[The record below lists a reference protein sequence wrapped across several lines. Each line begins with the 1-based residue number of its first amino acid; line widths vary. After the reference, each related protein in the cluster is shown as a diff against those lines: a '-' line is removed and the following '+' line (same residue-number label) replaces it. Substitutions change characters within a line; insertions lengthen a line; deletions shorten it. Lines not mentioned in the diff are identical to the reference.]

1 MTIAAAFWPRR
12 FPALPMA
19 EPRLLEIASGVRL
32 RLDCHWQR
40 ERSACP
46 TLLLVHGLEG
56 SSESHYMLGTAEKG
70 WRAGFNVVR
79 MNVRGCGQTEHLS
92 LTLYHSGLSGDIE
105 AVVQHLLDGEPLG
118 ELHLAGFS
126 MGGNMVLKQA
136 GEWGGQ
142 APRGVRSVAAVSP
155 ALDLARCAAALERP
169 ANALY
174 QFWFVRGLKARLRRK
189 AKLFPHLYDARKLA
203 RVRTVREF
211 DEIYT
216 APHFRFENA
225 ADYYARA
232 SALRVVARVAVPTLI
247 ITAQDDP
254 VVPFDSFRHPALTAN
269 PQLWLLAPA
278 HGGHAGFLGRGRNT
292 EDRYW
297 AENRILEFCRLHS
310 SR

>member
-12 FPALPMA
+12 FPALPA
-19 EPRLLEIASGVRL
+19 PEPRLLEIATGVRL

-40 ERSACP
+40 ERSAP
-46 TLLLVHGLEG
+46 PALLLVHGLEG
-56 SSESHYMLGTAEKG
+56 SSESHYILGTAEKA

-79 MNVRGCGQTEHLS
+79 MNVRNCGKTEHLS
-92 LTLYHSGLSGDIE
+92 LTLYHSGLSSDIE
-105 AVVQHLLDGEPLG
+105 AVAQHLLDVEALR

-126 MGGNMVLKQA
+126 MGGNMILKQA
-136 GEWGGQ
+136 GEWGGN
-142 APRGVRSVAAVSP
+142 APRAIRSVAAVSP
-155 ALDLARCAAALERP
+155 ALDLARCADALERR
-169 ANALY
+169 ANLLY
-174 QFWFVRGLKARLRRK
+174 QWWFVRGLKARLRRK
-189 AKLFPHLYDARKLA
+189 AELFPHLYDPRKLD

-216 APHFRFENA
+216 APHFRFKSA

-232 SALRVVARVAVPTLI
+232 SALQVVERIAVPTLI

-254 VVPFDSFRHPALTAN
+254 VVPFDSFRHPALAGN
-269 PQLWLLAPA
+269 PQLTLLAPA
-278 HGGHAGFLGRGRNT
+278 HGGHAGFLGRGSDS

-297 AENRILEFCRLHS
+297 AENRILEFCRFHS